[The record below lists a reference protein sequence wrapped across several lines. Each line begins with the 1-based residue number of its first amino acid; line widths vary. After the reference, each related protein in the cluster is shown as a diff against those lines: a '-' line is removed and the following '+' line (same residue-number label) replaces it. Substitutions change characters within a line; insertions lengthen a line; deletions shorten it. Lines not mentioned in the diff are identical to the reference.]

1 MRFWLLMLGG
11 LLVWAAHFLGLYLLS
26 SASDV
31 ARDDA
36 GAWSG
41 AGLVFS
47 LVCLIAIF
55 GMGWRCMVR
64 LSAGQCDETLA
75 FALRLAITGGVLG
88 AIGVVFQTLVLLA
101 PAWTSIEALSR

>member
-11 LLVWAAHFLGLYLLS
+11 LLIWAAHFLGLYLLS

-36 GAWSG
+36 GAWNG

-47 LVCLIAIF
+47 VICLLVIAGLIWRGVFSLRMKPTDATSAF
-55 GMGWRCMVR
+55 G
-64 LSAGQCDETLA
+64 
-75 FALRLAITGGVLG
+75 LRLAVAGGLLG
-88 AIGVVFQTLVLLA
+88 GIGVVFQTLVLLA
-101 PAWTSIEALSR
+101 PV

>member
-11 LLVWAAHFLGLYLLS
+11 LLIWAAHFMGLYLLS

-36 GAWSG
+36 GAWNG

-47 LVCLIAIF
+47 MICLIAIA
-55 GMGWRCMVR
+55 GLCWRCIVWLRMKPT
-64 LSAGQCDETLA
+64 DETRA
-75 FALRLAITGGVLG
+75 FGLRLAVAGGLLG
-88 AIGVVFQTLVLLA
+88 GIGVVFQTLVLVA
-101 PAWTSIEALSR
+101 PV